1 MLTRLFFVLEKL
13 IHDDGF
19 AANIYRLLVYF
30 LIEWHDDQLIR
41 DHIMANFT
49 DIFKQERVLALNQLV
64 EPLCSIILMNLEKL
78 SGSSRTYLTM
88 NDFSF
93 FWELAS
99 RHSSRISVESAIS
112 MSRVMQLYMLKR
124 DP

>member
-13 IHDDGF
+13 IHDDSF

-49 DIFKQERVLALNQLV
+49 DLFKQEKVLAL
-64 EPLCSIILMNLEKL
+64 
-78 SGSSRTYLTM
+78 
-88 NDFSF
+88 D
-93 FWELAS
+93 
-99 RHSSRISVESAIS
+99 
-112 MSRVMQLYMLKR
+112 
-124 DP
+124 